1 MFFVKITNLTN
12 TGNLEHIVI
21 NLERVTLVNREHR
34 RINDVDKKVCNI
46 TYDIGG
52 GSITSF
58 TVDCT
63 LEQFHNFMEYF
74 FTCTTAIGPSLTEFL
89 EQPESNLR
97 YVDEAPPTPEEL
109 QQLYSN
115 QKKQSCNG
123 NGKAQSTEE

>member
-1 MFFVKITNLTN
+1 MFFVKITDLT
-12 TGNLEHIVI
+12 TTVTRDYVI
-21 NLERVTLVNREHR
+21 NLQQVTLISRAHK
-34 RINDVDKKVCNI
+34 RINGVDKEVCNI

-52 GSITSF
+52 DAVTSF
-58 TVDCT
+58 TIDCT
-63 LEQFHNFMEYF
+63 LEQFHAFMEHYLSSNKE
-74 FTCTTAIGPSLTEFL
+74 IVVPLTEFL

-97 YVDEAPPTPEEL
+97 YVDEAPPTPEKL

>member
-34 RINDVDKKVCNI
+34 RINDVYKEVCSL
-46 TYDIGG
+46 TYNMGG
-52 GSITSF
+52 GAVTFF
-58 TVDCT
+58 TVECT
-63 LEQFHNFMEYF
+63 LEQFHNFMEYCF
-74 FTCTTAIGPSLTEFL
+74 ACTTTISTSLTEFL

-97 YVDEAPPTPEEL
+97 YVDEDPPTPEKL

-115 QKKQSCNG
+115 QKNQSCNG